1 MTNRSGSVLLMALV
15 CTLATLGG
23 SCCDRRITSKQ
34 VSPSGKMVAIV
45 TATHCGPPGGDGTAI
60 TIRAAKKSFFEREAM
75 VCGADEIHSIG
86 VLWKDDQTLI
96 VDLPKSVFGRDFVDR
111 KIGVQNSDVNG
122 VHIEYRTF

>member
-1 MTNRSGSVLLMALV
+1 ML
-15 CTLATLGG
+15 
-23 SCCDRRITSKQ
+23 
-34 VSPSGKMVAIV
+34 AIV
-45 TATHCGPPGGDGTAI
+45 TATHCGPPGGDGTAV
-60 TIRAAKKSFFEREAM
+60 TIHAAKESFFEREAI
-75 VCGADEIHSIG
+75 VCNADEIHSIG

>member
-1 MTNRSGSVLLMALV
+1 
-15 CTLATLGG
+15 
-23 SCCDRRITSKQ
+23 
-34 VSPSGKMVAIV
+34 
-45 TATHCGPPGGDGTAI
+45 
-60 TIRAAKKSFFEREAM
+60 M
-75 VCGADEIHSIG
+75 VCNADEIHSIG